1 MHTNISADVSAT
13 LNRDDI
19 IRLLEDG
26 ELSAEGLELRMAEPE
41 AAKLLKEIDRNP

>member
-1 MHTNISADVSAT
+1 MHTNVSADVSAT

-26 ELSAEGLELRMAEPE
+26 ELSAEGLTLQMAEPE
-41 AAKLLKEIDRNP
+41 AAKLREALDRNP

>member
-1 MHTNISADVSAT
+1 MYTNVSADVSAT

-26 ELSAEGLELRMAEPE
+26 ELSAEGLNLQMAEPE
-41 AAKLLKEIDRNP
+41 AESLLEELGRKP